1 MLTHTLSCISTL
13 CPECYYLL
21 KNNLCLYL
29 WELPDRAVSSAFCPL
44 FREDTI
50 HLLISGGILTEF
62 KYANIKYQLPGG
74 ASGKE
79 PSSQSK

>member
-1 MLTHTLSCISTL
+1 MPYPVSGLCAVNAIIYLKIIYACIS
-13 CPECYYLL
+13 ESFQIGV
-21 KNNLCLYL
+21 
-29 WELPDRAVSSAFCPL
+29 VSSAFCHL

-62 KYANIKYQLPGG
+62 KYANFKYQLPGG

-79 PSSQSK
+79 LSGQCK